1 MQPDMQA
8 GDLLLI
14 VQEIQHESFVRKG
27 ADLFFKKSI
36 SIVEALLGFTFSL
49 KHLDG
54 RQFTIRTNPG

>member
-1 MQPDMQA
+1 MPDMQA

-36 SIVEALLGFTFSL
+36 SIVEALLGFSFSL

-54 RQFTIRTNPG
+54 R